1 MCKGRNFFCFIVFCL
16 HISCRL
22 YYLCMT
28 KFCYG
33 NQFIN
38 DMSTKKDNK
47 NKKSNT
53 KHNENTQKIK
63 SALNGETGHFIGGL
77 ICLMF
82 GVYLFLAFTS
92 FLSAGDADQSAMA
105 VNSVGETEIVKN
117 HTGPAGARLA
127 EFLINGCFGIPA
139 YFIVIVL
146 LIAGTKLMKAYNF
159 TVWKWF
165 LACMSIMYWMS
176 VTLGFIFGDVD
187 SFIYP
192 GGLHGYNVSVWIQS
206 YIGMPGLIL
215 LLIFC
220 GIIIGVA
227 IRRQTMEVVRKI
239 LHPNFRKNSIE
250 EKADD
255 VQNMPETAAATEP
268 APVIEESEEEVSDDE
283 PAEDET
289 AGEKKKNKWYERL
302 MPGGILGRLFGRK
315 HDKGDVES
323 DDNENEEE
331 GEDAEKE
338 ETEQVRHNHD
348 DSFYAEFKK
357 ENEPETYAEEVYSD
371 DVNYTG
377 NSIELP
383 LDDTPVNARRII
395 EAEAT
400 AHTEPKTGEPEFEIE
415 ERKEEE
421 TVRGDLN
428 VPYNPRLDLELYK
441 FPTLDLLKTYPD
453 DGPSIDMEEQT
464 ANKNRIIQVLRSF
477 GIEISSIKANVGP
490 TVTLYEITPA
500 EGVRISKIRNLE
512 DDIALSLSA
521 LGIRIIA
528 PIPGKGTIGIEVPN
542 ASPKIV
548 PMSSVLASKKFQ
560 ESTYELPIALGKTI
574 TNEVFM
580 VDLAKAPHML
590 VAGAT
595 GQGKSV
601 GLNAI
606 VTSLLYKKHP
616 SELKFVIIDPK
627 KVEFAIYAPIEKHF
641 LAKLPDA
648 EDAIIT
654 DVTKVVQ
661 TLNSLC
667 VEMDTR
673 YDLLKKAGCRNIKEY
688 NAKFINRQLN
698 PANGHKFM
706 PYIVIIIDEFGDLI
720 MTAGKEVELP
730 ICRIA
735 QLARAVGIH
744 AIIATQRPTTNIITG
759 TIKANFPAR
768 VAFRVASMMDSRTIL
783 DRPGAQ
789 QLIGKGDMLYLQ
801 GNDPVRVQCA
811 FVDTPEVER
820 ISEYISK
827 QQGYPTAFELPEYV
841 DENAEPSGAAD
852 VDMNRLDPMF
862 EEAARLII
870 YHQQGSTSLIQ
881 RKLSL
886 GYNRA
891 GRIMDQLERAGIVG
905 PANGSKARDVL
916 CIDENDLQMRL
927 SQLKVNN

>member
-1 MCKGRNFFCFIVFCL
+1 M
-16 HISCRL
+16 
-22 YYLCMT
+22 
-28 KFCYG
+28 
-33 NQFIN
+33 Q
-38 DMSTKKDNK
+38 TKKTDTS
-47 NKKSNT
+47 KSEKAVVMAEKT
-53 KHNENTQKIK
+53 WTALK
-63 SALNGETGHFIGGL
+63 SETTSFIIGL
-77 ICLMF
+77 LCVIF
-82 GVYLFLAFTS
+82 GVYMLLAFSS
-92 FLSAGDADQSAMA
+92 FFFTGGNDQSILTHP
-105 VNSVGETEIVKN
+105 NPSELLETGNRIQN
-117 HTGPAGARLA
+117 YAGARGAQLA
-127 EFLINGCFGIPA
+127 QFLINDCFGFSA
-139 YFIVIVL
+139 YCIIIFLVV
-146 LIAGTKLMKAYNF
+146 AGMKLMKAYQFRIRN
-159 TVWKWF
+159 WF
-165 LACMSIMYWMS
+165 LGCATVMVWFS
-176 VTLGFIFGDVD
+176 VTLGFAFGGLMED

-192 GGLHGYNVSVWIQS
+192 GGLHGYNVSRWICSQ
-206 YIGMPGLIL
+206 IGTPGLIL
-215 LLIFC
+215 VLLAVAILF
-220 GIIIGVA
+220 GVA
-227 IRRQTMEVVRKI
+227 ITQQTMGVVRKA
-239 LHPNFRKNSIE
+239 LHPSLKKGDSAAEADTFQTEAISRPEEVKEESFTAPLTDPEQGEE
-250 EKADD
+250 EKKEKKESFWKSWTRRKHKEEPKKEEEA
-255 VQNMPETAAATEP
+255 PEEETDAAPEEP
-268 APVIEESEEEVSDDE
+268 AARKGTSKEAPVTPLKEEAPKAIDLPIEPE
-283 PAEDET
+283 
-289 AGEKKKNKWYERL
+289 
-302 MPGGILGRLFGRK
+302 
-315 HDKGDVES
+315 
-323 DDNENEEE
+323 
-331 GEDAEKE
+331 EKE
-338 ETEQVRHNHD
+338 EDHPFEV
-348 DSFYAEFKK
+348 
-357 ENEPETYAEEVYSD
+357 EPV
-371 DVNYTG
+371 
-377 NSIELP
+377 
-383 LDDTPVNARRII
+383 
-395 EAEAT
+395 
-400 AHTEPKTGEPEFEIE
+400 
-415 ERKEEE
+415 RKEEKE
-421 TVRGDLN
+421 EEPAFEVSNDTKEEDQAYKGDITQ
-428 VPYNPRLDLELYK
+428 PYNPRLDLEFYH
-441 FPTLDLLKTYPD
+441 FPTLDLLNTYQNNEPD
-453 DGPSIDMEEQT
+453 IDMEEQN
-464 ANKNRIIQVLRSF
+464 ANKNRIIKVLRSF
-477 GIEISSIKANVGP
+477 GIEISSIKASVGP
-490 TVTLYEITPA
+490 TITLYEITPA

-542 ASPKIV
+542 ANPHIV
-548 PMSSVLASKKFQ
+548 PMSSILTSKKFQ
-560 ESTYELPIALGKTI
+560 ETTYDLPVALGKTI

-627 KVEFAIYAPIEKHF
+627 KVEFAIYAPIERHF

-648 EDAIIT
+648 SDAIIT

-667 VEMDTR
+667 VEMDNR
-673 YDLLKKAGCRNIKEY
+673 YKLLQSAGCRNIKEY

-698 PANGHKFM
+698 PENGHHFL

-820 ISEYISK
+820 IAAFIGK
-827 QQGYPTAFELPEYV
+827 QQGYPTAFMLPEYV
-841 DENAEPSGAAD
+841 DENAEASGSSAD
-852 VDMNRLDPMF
+852 VDMNRLDPLF
-862 EEAARLII
+862 EEAARLVI

-881 RKLSL
+881 RKFSI

-891 GRIMDQLERAGIVG
+891 GRIMDQLEKAGIVG

-916 CIDENDLQMRL
+916 CMDENDLQMRM
-927 SQLKVNN
+927 SSLKD